1 MAPSNCCDFSVSMS
15 SIAFAAVNIPV
26 SIVCFCM
33 NIFFVFCMI
42 FPQQGTDQLKQPLNV
57 LLGSLVGYNTTLQA
71 CVFLFAMM
79 ENDIFTVSDIC
90 YAVIIECICFAM
102 RTSVTSI
109 LWLNVFYYCQI
120 VPAQH
125 PPFIWM
131 KKNIRVF
138 IYSALIMDKF
148 FFMFEFSLGIAY
160 RATYR
165 EFDEYNAETNFNTT
179 HLQWYAVI
187 HKKLDTVSDV
197 LYADTWIRLAYFLLC
212 LFVMSASSCAT
223 VLYLQRHMK
232 SMEESSRSFSSPRL
246 QKQMR
251 VTITGSIQAL
261 LYFLCSTW
269 LLVRELLV
277 FVFYLEIDLNGHLF
291 CTVACLYS
299 LGITIN
305 LSVGQTVFRQ
315 QVIHVLQICLQTLK
329 LGSI

>member
-1 MAPSNCCDFSVSMS
+1 MLTSSCATVLYLRRHMKNMKESSRSSPHLHSQMRVTITGIIQTLLYFLCSVWLVICDS
-15 SIAFAAVNIPV
+15 AFELTNSYFDADRYVLCTVITLYSFGTNI
-26 SIVCFCM
+26 
-33 NIFFVFCMI
+33 N
-42 FPQQGTDQLKQPLNV
+42 
-57 LLGSLVGYNTTLQA
+57 LGVGH
-71 CVFLFAMM
+71 
-79 ENDIFTVSDIC
+79 DIC

-148 FFMFEFSLGIAY
+148 FFMFEFSL
-160 RATYR
+160 
-165 EFDEYNAETNFNTT
+165 
-179 HLQWYAVI
+179 
-187 HKKLDTVSDV
+187 VSDV